1 MLKSLRG
8 RLMLSLLGMV
18 LLATAVLGW
27 LAYSRARAILRDET
41 TRALGMAANARKRG
55 FLQRLRRAESR
66 AGKFLE
72 LARMGCEDEG
82 STWCREAL
90 SQLMATEEAIG
101 ARLQFGRSRPITI
114 GEISSEPFR
123 DAQRSRFASYSKGRS
138 YEVQAYS
145 EAGSLRLAFDADGLD
160 VIFLDRFG
168 LGSSGETFLVDSQ
181 GTFITPARQAASGDA
196 ARSATIQHC
205 LAGNDGEA
213 IARDYRGG
221 LAVTAYRYLSEA
233 EGGCIVAQIDEQ
245 EALAPVAAL
254 RSRMIALSALFVLI
268 AGAVALIF
276 AQITTRPIGELEAR
290 ARGIR
295 GGDLETPIVP
305 RGPSELRS
313 FAQTFAEM
321 AGALR
326 VSQAA
331 LVDRE
336 AHLRTLIQASPLAIV
351 VTDVQG
357 RVTMWNRSAEK
368 ILGWTAQQVLGGPIP
383 FAPEDRPP
391 ELELLRNAA
400 AATCLAAGIQQAE
413 VRLRRKSGEILD
425 AHVSISVL
433 RDSAGQPWQ
442 MVAYIMDITERKR
455 AEEALRTSE
464 KLGAAGRMAAAIA
477 HEINN
482 PLEAVTNLLYIL
494 KTHPQMQ
501 PELRKYARLAEE
513 EIARLTHIARQ
524 TLAFYRESSGP
535 MEVSVAELVDSTVKF
550 YAGKLSLGHLRLE
563 TRFEC
568 HDEIRCWPGELRQ
581 VFSNLLLNAIDAA
594 RPGDRIVVHV
604 ARGRDW
610 SERGLSG
617 VRVVLADS
625 GPGIPPEILKRI
637 FEPFF
642 TTKTGKGTGLG
653 LWVTQGIVSKHAGR
667 LRVRSS
673 VRNGRS
679 GTCVSVFLPAAVE
692 GAVAYGSK
700 AA

>member
-82 STWCREAL
+82 SAWCREAL

-114 GEISSEPFR
+114 GEISAQPFR
-123 DAQRSRFASYSKGRS
+123 DAQVSRFASYSKGLS

-160 VIFLDRFG
+160 IIFLDRFG
-168 LGSSGETFLVDSQ
+168 LGSSGETFLLDSR
-181 GTFITPARQAASGDA
+181 GTFITPARHAASGEGV
-196 ARSATIQHC
+196 RNATIQHC

-213 IARDYRGG
+213 IARDYRGA
-221 LAVTAYRYLSEA
+221 LVVTAYRYLSEA
-233 EGGCIVAQIDEQ
+233 DGGCIVAQIDEQ
-245 EALAPVAAL
+245 EAFAPVAAL

-295 GGDLETPIVP
+295 AGDLETPIVP
-305 RGPSELRS
+305 QGPSELRS

-321 AGALR
+321 ASALR

-368 ILGWTAQQVLGGPIP
+368 ILGWTAEQVLGGPIP
-383 FAPEDRPP
+383 FTPEDQPP
-391 ELELLRNAA
+391 ELEVLRNAA
-400 AATCLAAGIQQAE
+400 AATSLATGNQQAE

-425 AHVSISVL
+425 ALVSISVL

-442 MVAYIMDITERKR
+442 RVAYIMDITERKR

-482 PLEAVTNLLYIL
+482 PLEAVT
-494 KTHPQMQ
+494 
-501 PELRKYARLAEE
+501 
-513 EIARLTHIARQ
+513 
-524 TLAFYRESSGP
+524 FYRESSCP

-610 SERGLSG
+610 SDCGRAG
-617 VRVVLADS
+617 VRVVFADS

-642 TTKTGKGTGLG
+642 TTKTSKGTGLG

-667 LRVRSS
+667 LRVRST

-679 GTCVSVFLPAAVE
+679 GTCVSVFLPTAVE
-692 GAVAYGSK
+692 GALAYGSK